1 MDIQASTIQ
10 KFKTALKAE
19 SLRLTPQ
26 RIAILSDVLDSEEH
40 RECDDILASLKQK
53 NIAVSR
59 ATIYRTLD
67 ILQQAGFVRRLDVG
81 TGPSR
86 YENKV
91 SQAHHDHMFC
101 LNCGKII
108 EFVDMEVEA
117 RQVHIAREHKF
128 QLTSHVHQLFGYCS
142 DCRTE
147 NKIDK

>member
-1 MDIQASTIQ
+1 MDIQASAIQ
-10 KFKTALKAE
+10 KFKTALKNE

-26 RIAILSDVLDSEEH
+26 RIAILADVLESEEH
-40 RECDDILASLKQK
+40 RHCDDILASLKQK

-81 TGPSR
+81 DGPSL

-91 SQAHHDHMFC
+91 AQPHHDHMIC
-101 LNCGKII
+101 LICGIII

-117 RQVHIAREHKF
+117 LQVQITKEQNF

-142 DCRTE
+142 DCRTVRS
-147 NKIDK
+147 IDK

>member
-1 MDIQASTIQ
+1 MNIQDSTIQ
-10 KFKTALKAE
+10 KFKAALKAE

-26 RIAILSDVLDSEEH
+26 RVAILADVLESEEH
-40 RECDDILASLKQK
+40 RECDDILASLKRK

-81 TGPSR
+81 AAPSR

-91 SQAHHDHMFC
+91 AQDHHDHMIC
-101 LNCGKII
+101 LNCGKIF
-108 EFVDMEVEA
+108 EFIDMEVEA
-117 RQVHIAREHKF
+117 RQVQISREYDF

-142 DCRTE
+142 NCRTE
-147 NKIDK
+147 KDVD

>member
-1 MDIQASTIQ
+1 MNIQTSTLQ
-10 KFKTALKAE
+10 RFKAALKAE

-26 RIAILSDVLDSEEH
+26 RIAILADVLDSEDH

-67 ILQQAGFVRRLDVG
+67 ILHQAGFIRRLDVG

-91 SQAHHDHMFC
+91 AQPHHDHMIC
-101 LNCGKII
+101 LNCGKIL

-117 RQVHIAREHKF
+117 RQVQISKDHDF
-128 QLTSHVHQLFGYCS
+128 QLSSHVHQLFGYCA
-142 DCRTE
+142 DCRLE
-147 NKIDK
+147 KAID